1 MITPWDV
8 ILKIRE
14 SVSGIRKKQFYF
26 LVLLS
31 ITTAIIEILNLSIL
45 DILIRKILSQSNIDK
60 TIDSSSFQLIGRI
73 FLLPPKFVLLV
84 LVLFLLLGLVF
95 RLLTL
100 TLQYRY
106 TAFIGADLAK
116 GSFYSIIKMPYQ
128 WHTSK
133 NSSEALTILTKDAD
147 QFTIFI
153 QDCLSFVVNSSLVLI
168 VSAWMIQYSFA
179 YFSTIILIFTAV
191 LYTIYQYNKSPL
203 RKDGTIHTLTNQSNI
218 KIVQETLGSIRE
230 ILIRNSFKIHF
241 DKFNKNYQK
250 YRMTIARI
258 TTRVQAPRV
267 IIETFVIIL
276 FALIF
281 VLFFSSKARFIDFT
295 ITGTLLFGI
304 LKLLSPLQICFNN
317 LNNLYASQPSVAKI
331 INSLDT
337 FKKSNEN
344 SNFDNSKELKNIKP
358 FENFENISL
367 NNVSFKYDSSEMKI
381 LRNINLSISK
391 GDRVGIIG
399 ITGSGKSTLVD
410 IILGLLKP
418 TEGELFVD
426 GRNLL
431 VDNKSRQR
439 WMHSLSCV
447 SQNIYLRDASIS
459 ANIAYGLNQDEID
472 MDKVKKVS
480 KLACA
485 DEFINELPE
494 GYQTRV
500 GERGLMLSGGQ
511 RQRLA
516 IASALYS
523 QSKILIFDEATS
535 ALDYE
540 TEKKVLNAIE
550 NDEIQQTFIF
560 ITHRIKTLSS
570 CNKIFIVKNGEISEP
585 LNFDEIKNTSFLKEF
600 NS

>member
-60 TIDSSSFQLIGRI
+60 TIDSSSFQLLSRI
-73 FLLPPKFVLLV
+73 FLLPPKFVLLI

-95 RLLTL
+95 RLLTI

-116 GSFYSIIKMPYQ
+116 NSFYSIIKMPYQ

-153 QDCLSFVVNSSLVLI
+153 QECLSFVVNSSLVLI
-168 VSAWMIQYSFA
+168 VSAWMIQYSFT
-179 YFSTIILIFTAV
+179 YFSTIIAIFTAV

-203 RKDGTIHTLTNQSNI
+203 RKDGTMHTLTNQSNI

-230 ILIRNSFKIHF
+230 ILIRDSFKIHF
-241 DKFNKNYQK
+241 DKFSKNYRK
-250 YRMTIARI
+250 YRMSIARI
-258 TTRVQAPRV
+258 TTRVQAPRA
-267 IIETFVIIL
+267 IIETFMII
-276 FALIF
+276 FIALIF

-295 ITGTLLFGI
+295 VTGTLLFGI

-331 INSLDT
+331 VKAIDS
-337 FKKSNEN
+337 FKKRNKN
-344 SNFDNSKELKNIKP
+344 SNFNSLEETKNLKP
-358 FENFENISL
+358 FKNFEKISL
-367 NNVSFKYDSSEMKI
+367 INVSFKYDSSETTI

-418 TEGELFVD
+418 TKGEFIVD
-426 GRNLL
+426 GRNLSA
-431 VDNKSRQR
+431 DNKSRER

-447 SQNIYLRDASIS
+447 SQNIFLRDASIS
-459 ANIAYGLNQDEID
+459 ANIAYGLNSDQID
-472 MDKVKKVS
+472 MDKVKKVA

-485 DEFINELPE
+485 DEFINALPE

-523 QSKILIFDEATS
+523 HSKILIFDEATS
-535 ALDYE
+535 ALDYK
-540 TEKKVLNAIE
+540 TEKKVLEAIE
-550 NDEIQQTFIF
+550 NDEILHTYIF
-560 ITHRIKTLSS
+560 ITHRIKTLAS
-570 CNKIFIVKNGEISEP
+570 CNKIFIIKNGEISEP
-585 LNFDEIKNTSFLKEF
+585 LNFNEIKNTSFIKE
-600 NS
+600 